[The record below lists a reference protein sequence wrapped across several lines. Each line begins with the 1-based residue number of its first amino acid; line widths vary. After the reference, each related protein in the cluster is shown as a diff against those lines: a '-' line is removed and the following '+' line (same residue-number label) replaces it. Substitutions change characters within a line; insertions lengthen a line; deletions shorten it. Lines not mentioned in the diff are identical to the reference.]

1 MPLSGY
7 VGPLRTLLCAL
18 ALLLVAGCSMVR
30 LGYGQFDTIAGWMAH
45 EYFDLEPAQRDAFS
59 RRFERLHT
67 WHRREQLP
75 EYAQFLGEARTRAQ
89 RGLQTSDMLWLF
101 DGIKSR
107 YALIAAR
114 AAPDAADLLASL
126 SAAQID
132 HLRRELEETNRKF
145 LQENRTRESLVARRQ
160 HQQRTTLSQL
170 RDWVGPLSDAQEV
183 KIVALLQQVPL
194 TDALRHEDRQRR
206 QREFFVLLDAR
217 SGDRAA
223 FARRVSDWLVHW
235 ERGRSPELMR
245 GFDQSWK
252 RRAEFY
258 AAVDKMLTA
267 EQRTHL
273 THRLQ
278 DFIDDFRQLSAW
290 NAAVAQ
296 TGWAKMAATRT
307 TDQH

>member
-1 MPLSGY
+1 MPTPEY
-7 VGPLRTLLCAL
+7 ARPLRMLLCAL

-45 EYFDLEPAQRDAFS
+45 EYFDLEPAQRDNFS
-59 RRFERLHT
+59 QRFERLHA

-89 RGLQTSDMLWLF
+89 RGLQASDMVWLF

-132 HLRRELEETNRKF
+132 HLGKELDQANRKF
-145 LQENRTRESLVARRQ
+145 LEENRTREPLSARRQ
-160 HQQRTTLSQL
+160 HQQRNTLKQL
-170 RDWVGPLSDAQEV
+170 RDWIGPLSDAQEV

-194 TDALRHEDRQRR
+194 TDALRHEDRLRR

-217 SGDRAA
+217 RGDRAA

-235 ERGRSPELMR
+235 ERGRSPELVR
-245 GFDQSWK
+245 GFDESWK

-258 AAVDKMLTA
+258 AAVDKMLTT
-267 EQRTHL
+267 EQRAHL

-278 DFIDDFRQLSAW
+278 DFIDDFRQLSAR

-296 TGWAKMAATRT
+296 TGWAKMAVN
-307 TDQH
+307 

>member
-1 MPLSGY
+1 MNRSG
-7 VGPLRTLLCAL
+7 RTWLALCITL
-18 ALLLVAGCSMVR
+18 LLLVTAGCSMVR

-45 EYFDLEPAQRDAFS
+45 EYFDLEPAQRDNFS
-59 RRFERLHT
+59 QRFERLHA

-75 EYAQFLGEARTRAQ
+75 EYAQFLAEARTRAQ
-89 RGLQTSDMLWLF
+89 RGLQASDMVWLF

-114 AAPDAADLLASL
+114 AAPDAADLLVSL

-132 HLRRELEETNRKF
+132 HLGKELDQANRKF
-145 LQENRTRESLVARRQ
+145 LKENHTRETLAARRQ
-160 HQQRTTLSQL
+160 HQQRNTLKQL
-170 RDWVGPLSDAQEV
+170 RDWIGPLSDAQEV
-183 KIVALLQQVPL
+183 KVVALLQQVPL
-194 TDALRHEDRQRR
+194 TDALRHEDRLRR
-206 QREFFVLLDAR
+206 QREFLALLDTR

-235 ERGRSPELMR
+235 ERGRSPELTR
-245 GFDQSWK
+245 GFEESWK

-278 DFIDDFRQLSAW
+278 DFIDDFRQLSAR
-290 NAAVAQ
+290 NAAAAQ
-296 TGWAKMAATRT
+296 TGWAKMAATQT
-307 TDQH
+307 TH

>member
-1 MPLSGY
+1 MPSFGY
-7 VGPLRTLLCAL
+7 ASPLRTLLCTL

-59 RRFERLHT
+59 QRFERLHA

-75 EYAQFLGEARTRAQ
+75 EYAQFLAEARTRAQ

-107 YALIAAR
+107 YALIAVR
-114 AAPDAADLLASL
+114 AAPDAADLLATL
-126 SAAQID
+126 SAAQIS
-132 HLRRELEETNRKF
+132 HLKQELDKANRKF
-145 LQENRTRESLVARRQ
+145 LEENRTRESLAARRQ

-194 TDALRHEDRQRR
+194 TDALRHEDRLRR
-206 QREFFVLLDAR
+206 QREFLALLDAR
-217 SGDRAA
+217 GGDRTV
-223 FARRVSDWLVHW
+223 FARRMGDWLVHW
-235 ERGRSPELMR
+235 ERGRSPELAR
-245 GFDQSWK
+245 GFDESWK

-258 AAVDKMLTA
+258 AAVDKMLTT

-278 DFIDDFRQLSAW
+278 DFIDDFRQLAAR
-290 NAAVAQ
+290 NAAAGQ
-296 TGWAKMAATRT
+296 SAWAKMAAVRT
-307 TDQH
+307 TDPR